1 MVWAALGSWLGCN
14 AILGNDGAVF
24 DPPDLQ
30 GSEAGSDVSTTAD
43 SALPDTSIPDDGNTC
58 IDVDTNPAHCGRCGH
73 DCGGGACVAGRCQ
86 PVVIASD
93 QEGPSAI
100 ALDETHVYWTNDETG
115 DLRRVPI
122 GGDGGSELIYASGD
136 AGLGT
141 RFDLH
146 GDEVYFVRTE
156 DSSILHCPKAGC
168 GPSGPVPIDTGGIRA
183 NSLVV
188 TDAGALFWVEFDP
201 DGRIGTCDLPCTG
214 VPTARV
220 SHETR
225 PTFVAADGPALFWTT
240 LAPSNLR
247 AQSAP
252 GEDARTL
259 VNQQFLFDLKV
270 TGDRVFYTN
279 LGDTARVVFRDGGG
293 DQPLSKAGTSIG
305 PLATDGTDVYF
316 AEQVDQA
323 RIFRCPVTGC
333 GPTPE
338 IIATNQA
345 RPKAIAVGATSVFW
359 INEGPAGQTDG
370 GTVGAGV
377 MRLAK

>member
-14 AILGNDGAVF
+14 AILGNDSAVF

-30 GSEAGSDVSTTAD
+30 GGEAGSDASPQGDGAT
-43 SALPDTSIPDDGNTC
+43 PDTSIPDDGSTC
-58 IDVDTNPAHCGRCGH
+58 IDVQTNPAHCGRCGH
-73 DCGGGACVAGRCQ
+73 DCLGGACVAGRCQ
-86 PVVIASD
+86 PVVLASD

-100 ALDETHVYWTNDETG
+100 ALDETHVYWTNDDTG
-115 DLRRVPI
+115 EIRRSPI
-122 GGDGGSELIYASGD
+122 RGDAGSELVYANGD
-136 AGLGT
+136 AGIGT
-141 RFDLH
+141 RFGVH
-146 GDEVYFVRTE
+146 GDDVYFVRTE
-156 DSSILHCPKAGC
+156 DGVVLRCPKTGC
-168 GPSGPVPIDTGGIRA
+168 GASAPTLVATGALHA
-183 NSLVV
+183 NSLLV
-188 TDAGALFWVEFDP
+188 TDAGALFWVEFDT
-201 DGRIGTCDLPCTG
+201 DGGIGTCDLPCTG
-214 VPTARV
+214 ASSYRV

-252 GEDARTL
+252 GEEARTL

-279 LGDTARVVFRDGGG
+279 LSDTARMVFRDGGG
-293 DQPLSKAGTSIG
+293 DQPLPKAGTSIG
-305 PLATDGTDVYF
+305 ALATDGTDVYF

-323 RIFRCPVTGC
+323 RVFRCPVTGC

-338 IIATNQA
+338 VIATNQGQ
-345 RPKAIAVGATSVFW
+345 PKAIAVDATSIYW
-359 INEGPAGQTDG
+359 INAGPAGQTDG
-370 GTVGAGV
+370 GTASAGV